1 MKSIVAVLFIVSM
14 AAAAPTHQT
23 SDDQHQQQQASHMA
37 ESVPMLQ
44 SIGHMAVVE
53 TLSPL
58 YLAISTLQAK
68 INILQSSAAKQ
79 QIDIPQIDV
88 PQVDLSH
95 VFSCQSQAVPKFAIA
110 LQYIA
115 QKSTDLQAK
124 QQQAMRLASG
134 LDYVIQKVNQKDI
147 DNDTLQAVATKLN
160 QFLDS
165 YASILSDAVN
175 AICNT
180 SQFQQTQSD
189 MESPLSVFYRGCPW
203 GGAVC

>member
-23 SDDQHQQQQASHMA
+23 DDQHQQQASRVA

-68 INILQSSAAKQ
+68 INILHSSAAKQ
-79 QIDIPQIDV
+79 QIDIPQIAV

-95 VFSCQSQAVPKFAIA
+95 VFTCQSQAEPKFAIA

-124 QQQAMRLASG
+124 QQQAMRLAIG
-134 LDYVIQKVNQKDI
+134 LDYIIQKVNQKDI

-175 AICNT
+175 AICNA
-180 SQFQQTQSD
+180 SQIQQTQSG